1 MNEKAQLKARVYHV
15 GTPVQ
20 VGKRVRSGG
29 RYAVVSTINRDGS
42 IRPSPSPLPLIVR
55 FPESVMGLV
64 TPGTVWLVD
73 GPELITSYVHA
84 GDRRYER
91 TIEASTATFVKP
103 TGQTLARWL
112 QQNVIGIGD
121 VLSNRLVRHKNLAK
135 WVDTGDRE
143 SLLAIQGMSDATV
156 DALLQSWPSIDLFKV
171 ITFLD
176 EHAIPPGIAKSI
188 INALNEE
195 ALPLL
200 QSNPFILLGLGVP
213 FKKVTEFATTM
224 GFNVN
229 DPQYVGGVA
238 AHVAFVHS
246 EETGSTVIDAATLHR
261 KAELLTQCSM
271 PEDLGDT
278 AVSQGL
284 MVKCGEAAYQGYG
297 CALMEHEV
305 ADFLLKALL
314 RTPGD
319 GAGQA
324 ARWETQIDRKCV
336 KEALQRYEAH
346 FLDFQLLPEQREAV
360 IGSVLAPV
368 CGISGG
374 AGTGKT
380 TILRAVLGCYQELAS
395 ELPAYQ
401 VAVAGR
407 AAQRMAE
414 STGQPAQTI
423 AKLIAEHIGE
433 GKPDLPE
440 HLLLIID
447 EASMLDL
454 LSMYRLV
461 RFLPHAARII
471 FVGDSMQILPVGK
484 GLIFHALQDSGV
496 PFFELKQVMRQDEQ
510 SGIHRLATDLRNGI
524 VTFPPVAA
532 RRLENSADC
541 SLDESTDPNRLA
553 ELWRAAGGIGAGMVL
568 CPVRSGVLGVD
579 NINAILQRTV
589 GPDRQQ
595 LFYQDGER
603 GHLPWTTPDGM
614 RLLLGDPVLVTQNN
628 YDDDADVRNGDLGI
642 LENIIDPLTDS
653 ERFGT
658 IRMSDG
664 RAIDVKIDLL
674 GKLSLGYAVTIH
686 KSQGS
691 QWPTCFITLP
701 RNASRM
707 IDQSLLYTA
716 VTRAQ
721 KRALLFGDRRLI
733 EIGITRG
740 PASLER
746 VTTLAKRIQYMK
758 SLTATCNAVD
768 SDKRIV
774 Y

>member
-1 MNEKAQLKARVYHV
+1 MNDKSKAKVRVYHV
-15 GTPVQ
+15 GTSVQ
-20 VGKRVRSGG
+20 VGKRVRNGG
-29 RYAVVSTINRDGS
+29 RYAVVSVVSRDGS
-42 IRPSPSPLPLIVR
+42 IRPSTSPLPLVVR
-55 FPESVMGLV
+55 FPDSDVGLV
-64 TPGTVWLVD
+64 SPGTVWLVD
-73 GPELITSYVHA
+73 GPEVISSYVHA

-91 TIEASTATFVKP
+91 TIEATRATFVKP
-103 TGQTLARWL
+103 TGQTMARWL
-112 QQNVIGIGD
+112 QQNVTGIGD
-121 VLSNRLVRHKNLAK
+121 VLSNRLVRNKHLAK
-135 WVDTGDRE
+135 WVEAQDRD
-143 SLLAIQGMSDATV
+143 SLLAIQGMSDTTV
-156 DALLQSWPSIDLFKV
+156 DALLQCWPSSELFKV

-176 EHAIPPGIAKSI
+176 EHAIPPGVAKSI
-188 INALNEE
+188 INALHEE

-200 QSNPFILLGLGVP
+200 QSNPFMLLGLGIP
-213 FKKVTEFATTM
+213 FKKVSEFATRM
-224 GFNVN
+224 GFNRN

-246 EETGSTVIDAATLHR
+246 EESGSTVIDAVTLHR
-261 KAELLTQCSM
+261 KAEQLSQRSM
-271 PEDLGDT
+271 PTDLGDT

-314 RTPGD
+314 RAPGE
-319 GAGQA
+319 GSAQA
-324 ARWETQIDRKCV
+324 SQWEPQIDRRSV
-336 KEALQRYEAH
+336 ERALQRYEAH
-346 FLDFQLLPEQREAV
+346 FLNFQLLPEQREAV
-360 IGSVLAPV
+360 IGSVMAPV

-395 ELPAYQ
+395 ELPSYQ

-414 STGQPAQTI
+414 STGKPAQTI
-423 AKLIAEHIGE
+423 AKLIAEHMGE
-433 GKPDLPE
+433 GKPELPD

-454 LSMYRLV
+454 LSMYRLI

-510 SGIHRLATDLRNGI
+510 SGIHRFATDLRNGI
-524 VTFPPVAA
+524 VTLPPAAAA
-532 RRLENSADC
+532 RLEDCADC

-553 ELWRAAGGIGAGMVL
+553 ELWREAGGIGAGMVL
-568 CPVRSGVLGVD
+568 CPVRSGPLGVD
-579 NINAILQRTV
+579 NINVILQRTV
-589 GPDRQQ
+589 GLERPQ
-595 LFYQDGER
+595 LYYLDSER
-603 GHLPWTTPDGM
+603 GRLPWVTADGL

-628 YDDDADVRNGDLGI
+628 YDVDADVRNGDLGI
-642 LENIIDPLTDS
+642 LESITDS
-653 ERFGT
+653 LAASECFGVL
-658 IRMSDG
+658 RMSDG
-664 RAIDVKIDLL
+664 RAIEVNLDLL
-674 GKLSLGYAVTIH
+674 GKFSLGYAVTMH

-721 KRALLFGDRRLI
+721 KRALLFGDPRLI
-733 EIGITRG
+733 EIGIARG

-746 VTTLAKRIQYMK
+746 VTTLSKRIQYMA
-758 SLTATCNAVD
+758 SLAATRNVG
-768 SDKRIV
+768 
-774 Y
+774 

>member
-1 MNEKAQLKARVYHV
+1 MNDNSKSKARIYHV

-20 VGKRVRSGG
+20 VGKRVRNGG

-42 IRPSPSPLPLIVR
+42 IRPSPSPLPLVVK
-55 FPESVMGLV
+55 FPESDMGLV

-73 GPELITSYVHA
+73 GPEVITSYVHG

-91 TIEASTATFVKP
+91 TIEATTATFVKP

-112 QQNVIGIGD
+112 QQNVTGIGD
-121 VLSNRLVRHKNLAK
+121 VLSNRLVRNKHLAK
-135 WVDTGDRE
+135 WVETEDRE
-143 SLLAIQGMSDATV
+143 SLLAIQGMSDTTV
-156 DALLQSWPSIDLFKV
+156 DALLQNWPSTELFKV

-176 EHAIPPGIAKSI
+176 EHSIPPGIAKSI

-200 QSNPFILLGLGVP
+200 QGNPFMLLGLGVP
-213 FKKVTEFATTM
+213 FKKVTEFAAKM
-224 GFNVN
+224 GFNIN
-229 DPQYVGGVA
+229 DPQYIGGVA

-261 KAELLTQCSM
+261 NAELLMQRSV
-271 PEDLGDT
+271 PGDLGDT

-314 RTPGD
+314 RMPGS

-324 ARWETQIDRKCV
+324 ASWETQIDPRSV
-336 KEALQRYEAH
+336 EEALQRYEAH
-346 FLDFQLLPEQREAV
+346 FLNFQLLPEQREAV

-380 TILRAVLGCYQELAS
+380 TILRAVLGCYQELVS
-395 ELPAYQ
+395 EFPSYQ

-414 STGQPAQTI
+414 STGKPAQTI
-423 AKLIAEHIGE
+423 AKLIADHMGE
-433 GKPDLPE
+433 GKPELPD

-484 GLIFHALQDSGV
+484 GLVFHALQDSGV
-496 PFFELKQVMRQDEQ
+496 PFFELKQVMRQGEQ
-510 SGIHRLATDLRNGI
+510 SGIHRLATNLRNGI
-524 VTFPPVAA
+524 VTFPPAAA
-532 RRLENSADC
+532 RRLEECADC

-553 ELWRAAGGIGAGMVL
+553 ELWRDAGGIGAGVVL
-568 CPVRSGVLGVD
+568 SPVRSGALGVD
-579 NINAILQRTV
+579 NINVILQRAV
-589 GPDRQQ
+589 GVERPQ
-595 LFYQDGER
+595 LYYQDGER
-603 GHLPWTTPDGM
+603 GHLPWITSDGM

-642 LENIIDPLTDS
+642 LEKIIDPLTDS

-658 IRMSDG
+658 LRMSDG
-664 RAIDVKIDLL
+664 RTVDVNIDLL

-701 RNASRM
+701 KNASRM

-721 KRALLFGDRRLI
+721 KRALLFGDPRLI
-733 EIGITRG
+733 EIGIARG
-740 PASLER
+740 AASLER

-758 SLTATCNAVD
+758 SLAATCNAD
-768 SDKRIV
+768 
-774 Y
+774 